1 MLKNLF
7 ISEVRINVL
16 KLLLLQPEE
25 SYHVRAIVRA
35 VGAEINAVRR
45 ELENLHGM
53 NLVRRRQSSNKIFY
67 QVNTSHMFYS
77 DLISLLSKEE
87 GIGAEII
94 MRAKDLGNIKF
105 AMLAKPF
112 LRGRE
117 SSPLE
122 VDLFFVGEVRMDIL
136 EEIVRNFQRK
146 TKKELNYSVLS
157 EEEFLFRKRKND
169 HFIYKLLSQGRSML
183 IGDEEKFHSVV

>member
-1 MLKNLF
+1 MLKDLF
-7 ISEVRINVL
+7 ISEVRINIL
-16 KLLLLQPEE
+16 KLLLMQPDE

-53 NLVRRRQSSNKIFY
+53 NLLRRRQSSNKIFY

-87 GIGAEII
+87 GIGSELLT
-94 MRAKDLGNIKF
+94 RARDLGNVKY

-122 VDLFFVGEVRMDIL
+122 VDLFMVGDVRMDVL
-136 EEIVRNFQRK
+136 EEIVKNFQRR
-146 TKKELNYSVLS
+146 TKKELNYSVMT
-157 EEEFLFRKRKND
+157 EEEFMFRKRKND
-169 HFIYKLLSQGRSML
+169 HFIYKVLSQGRAML
-183 IGDEEKFHSVV
+183 IGDEEKFHSVM